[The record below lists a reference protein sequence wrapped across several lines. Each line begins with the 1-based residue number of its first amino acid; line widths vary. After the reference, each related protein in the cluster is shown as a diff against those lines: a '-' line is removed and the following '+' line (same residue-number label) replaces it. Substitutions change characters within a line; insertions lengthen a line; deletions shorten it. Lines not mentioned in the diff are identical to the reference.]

1 MAFLTEPETAERL
14 RCSTSKIKRLRLSG
28 ALPYVPGRPVL
39 IDENDLNAY
48 LECLKC
54 RPQNSPKTATD
65 TSTPSGRT
73 MGDPDAR
80 AWARKTVLLRKAGS
94 RSGF

>member
-1 MAFLTEPETAERL
+1 MPFLTEPETAARL

-28 ALPYVPGRPVL
+28 ALPYIPGRPVL
-39 IDENDLNAY
+39 IDETDLNAY

-54 RPQNSPKTATD
+54 RPQNSQKQTTG

-80 AWARKTVLLRKAGS
+80 AWARKTVLLQKAGS
-94 RSGF
+94 RNGS